1 MLLCHRSTSLDEED
15 GLAFCQEVVKV
26 FRWLNEPFL
35 KFDLLRNE
43 RIIKSIISIETFEK
57 KNVKMYFDDMKS
69 TKDGLTESK
78 DIVNDYKDEVN
89 ELSELGIEVAKK
101 LAEEEEN
108 RVLQSGVTYDMTLKA
123 SAMYWNNCLRDFE
136 ESWSPW
142 SSDIDGGGEPQYVI
156 SAHRDWSLRRVL
168 TRRADDPADHSDAAY
183 MEGKARDQMEHDGLA
198 STSAIAVAEESVVEV
213 NSFLKNTLQFT
224 RPKMS
229 KLQSQS
235 NWEGSQASDEEDAEE
250 KSINVTSK
258 PESKSFALFG
268 AQTDKSRPLWTMQ
281 FQWHPDER
289 IIFTADV
296 NEIMLEQ
303 ALNGSL
309 VLTNK
314 YLYFHPKKRV
324 GGFAVKPDAFR
335 NRRWK
340 LDRLTECY
348 GRRYLLQNCGIE
360 MFFADCPEIF
370 LAFNSTHDVLRFFRL
385 LRKQHVPSLMTGGSL
400 SPIQIFQHSPWT
412 ELWRRRM
419 ISNFEYIMRLNVM
432 AGRSYNDITQYPV
445 MPWVL
450 ANFEAETIDINDP
463 SIYRDLSK
471 PIGALNESRLVEILD
486 RYKSFGDSDMPSFMY
501 GSHYSSSGIVM
512 HFLIRQETFTTMA
525 ITLQGG
531 RFDCPDRL
539 FFNIKETWKCCN
551 TSMSD
556 VKELIPECYYLPEM
570 FVNTNR
576 LPLGELQDDRGD
588 VDDVILPPWCNG
600 DPFEFVR
607 LHRAALESDYVS
619 EHLSEWIDLVFGYK
633 QTGQAA
639 IDACNLFH
647 YLTYENAIDIE
658 SIEDP
663 LQRSAM
669 KAQVTHFGQ
678 TPSQL
683 ILNKEHPKRLPKED
697 CMISFCATADPE
709 SLSKAYCYFP
719 PKQHVF
725 NGEHGAIVSLQCSSD
740 RLVACYSDF
749 TIAYYRWNAF
759 PDTESIP
766 FQLKQDRIKTLPSAS
781 YSSTRRISV
790 STFDDDMY
798 LDSSTS
804 RPASMNRVLSAKKG
818 YFEGL
823 FSMTKDKRSSSE
835 PVELQ
840 LTAPGAD
847 SLQMDTTTNTEG
859 GVVADTEFANV
870 LISSGNCILTPEHV
884 AMRVSEAG
892 VERILTCGYWDF
904 SLKCHSLDSM
914 REVCSIGS
922 GHVGAITCIEMG
934 TDKHFVVT
942 GSSDCTCRVW
952 ILENPTIAAA
962 LVDRRDG
969 PSFVDS
975 GFMDALVCVHVLWG
989 HISPISAIAYS
1000 HHHDLVF
1007 SGSENGLLCVH
1018 TARRGRYVRSIREY
1032 TAGGGHGKGCRIDGV
1047 GVSTAGYLV
1056 AHSRQDLSICVFWI
1070 NGQLLNRVSTISR

>member
-1 MLLCHRSTSLDEED
+1 
-15 GLAFCQEVVKV
+15 VVKV
-26 FRWLNEPFL
+26 FRWLGEPFL

-43 RIIKSIISIETFEK
+43 RIIKSIISLENFEK
-57 KNVKMYFDDMKS
+57 INVKLYFDDMKS
-69 TKDGLTESK
+69 TKEGLMESK
-78 DIVNDYKDEVN
+78 DIVSDYTEEVN
-89 ELSELGIEVAKK
+89 ELSEIGIEVSKR
-101 LAEEEEN
+101 LMDEEE
-108 RVLQSGVTYDMTLKA
+108 RRATRSGITSDMKLKA
-123 SAMYWNNCLRDFE
+123 AAMYWNNCLRDFE

-142 SSDIDGGGEPQYVI
+142 SSDTEAGGEPQYVI
-156 SAHRDWSLRRVL
+156 SAHRDGSLRRVL
-168 TRRADDPADHSDAAY
+168 TRRADDPVDHSEAAY
-183 MEGKARDQMEHDGLA
+183 MEGKVRDQLEHDGVASA
-198 STSAIAVAEESVVEV
+198 STGADAGEGNIVEV
-213 NSFLKNTLQFT
+213 EANSFLKNTLQFT
-224 RPKMS
+224 RPKIS
-229 KLQSQS
+229 RLQSQS
-235 NWEGSQASDEEDAEE
+235 NWEGSQESDEEDAEE
-250 KSINVTSK
+250 AAIHVTSK
-258 PESKSFALFG
+258 PETKSFALFG
-268 AQTDKSRPLWTMQ
+268 TQTDEARPLWTMQ

-340 LDRLTECY
+340 LNRLTECY

-385 LRKQHVPSLMTGGSL
+385 LRKQQVPSLMTGGSL
-400 SPIQIFQHSPWT
+400 SPVQIFQHSPWT

-419 ISNFEYIMRLNVM
+419 ISNFEYIMRLNVI

-512 HFLIRQETFTTMA
+512 HFLTRQEPFTSMA

-556 VKELIPECYYLPEM
+556 VKELIPECFYLPEM
-570 FVNTNR
+570 FLNTNN
-576 LPLGELQDDRGD
+576 LPLGELQDDRGE
-588 VDDVILPPWCNG
+588 VDDVILPPWCQGN
-600 DPFEFVR
+600 PFEFVR
-607 LHRAALESDYVS
+607 MHRAALESDYVS
-619 EHLSEWIDLVFGYK
+619 EHLPDWIDLVFGYK
-633 QTGQAA
+633 QSGQAA

-683 ILNKEHPKRLPKED
+683 LLNKEHPKRLPKED
-697 CMISFCATADPE
+697 CVISFCATADPK
-709 SLSKAYCYFP
+709 SLGKAYCYFP
-719 PKQHVF
+719 PKQFIF

-740 RLVACYSDF
+740 RLVACYADF
-749 TIAYYRWNAF
+749 TLAYYKWNAF

-766 FQLKQDRIKTLPSAS
+766 FQLKQDRVKTLPSAA
-781 YSSTRRISV
+781 YSATRRLTV
-790 STFDDDMY
+790 STFDDDIY
-798 LDSSTS
+798 LDSSSS
-804 RPASMNRVLSAKKG
+804 RPASITRVVSAKKG

-823 FSMTKDKRSSSE
+823 FGMSKERRLSSE
-835 PVELQ
+835 QPLQPADDQPPPPVDSP
-840 LTAPGAD
+840 AVGKGAAET
-847 SLQMDTTTNTEG
+847 SVVEG
-859 GVVADTEFANV
+859 DVSSVP
-870 LISSGNCILTPEHV
+870 LSSGNCIISPEHV

-962 LVDRRDG
+962 LVDKRDG
-969 PSFVDS
+969 PSFVES
-975 GFMDALVCVHVLWG
+975 GFVDALVCVHVLWG
-989 HISPISAIAYS
+989 HISPITAISYS

-1032 TAGGGHGKGCRIDGV
+1032 TSGGSSGKGCRVDGV

-1070 NGQLLNRVSTISR
+1070 NGQLLNRLSTLSRYLWLIVIYYLIR